1 MKIIAEKSD
10 IKRVPLYV
18 ENFDRHIEGGV
29 PQGFVT
35 LIAGT
40 SGTMKSSLSFNV
52 LYNEVV
58 RNNRSGVYITLEQ
71 SSISLLNHMISMGY
85 DLSKVRV
92 ITISDIAKID
102 ENVDKIRKAS
112 DRGTLVFT
120 DVGAI
125 RKELRELKNINPD
138 ADWLNVLK
146 NMIEKL
152 RNAGVCD
159 LFAMDSLSALYSL
172 SEFKEPRTKLF
183 YFYEFLRDLDITSFL
198 ISEMPLDESRY
209 GEYDVEDYLADAII
223 HIAMKREGM
232 KVKRELNVVKL
243 RATRANMDVF
253 VLDFSKGTFRALTK
267 LVG

>member
-1 MKIIAEKSD
+1 MRIISEKAD
-10 IKRVPLYV
+10 IRRIPLYI
-18 ENFDRHIEGGV
+18 ENFDKHIEGGV

-52 LYNEVV
+52 LYNEVLLHKK
-58 RNNRSGVYITLEQ
+58 SGVYITLEQ

-85 DLSKVRV
+85 DLSQVRV

-102 ENVDKIRKAS
+102 ENVDKIRRTEDK
-112 DRGTLVFT
+112 GTLVFT

-146 NMIEKL
+146 NVISKL
-152 RNAGVCD
+152 SKAGVCD

-172 SEFKEPRTKLF
+172 SEFKQPRTKLF

-198 ISEMPLDESRY
+198 ISEMPLDESKF

-223 HIAMKREGM
+223 HVAMKREGM
-232 KVKRELNVVKL
+232 KVKRELNIVKL
-243 RATRANMDVF
+243 RATKANMDIF
-253 VLDFSKGTFRALTK
+253 VLDFSKGRFRALTK